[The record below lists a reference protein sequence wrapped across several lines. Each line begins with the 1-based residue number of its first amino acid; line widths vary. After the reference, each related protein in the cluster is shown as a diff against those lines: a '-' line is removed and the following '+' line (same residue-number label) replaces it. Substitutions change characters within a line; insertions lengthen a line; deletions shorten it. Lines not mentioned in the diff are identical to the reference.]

1 MSVDRDQQPVAVAV
15 GDIVCV
21 DEGSYMY
28 GTGPLVLRVTGVGE
42 PQYLDGERWLHL
54 RGHQRFH
61 TGVEAPERYALVRAR
76 AVRVQRRAGPGT
88 S

>member
-1 MSVDRDQQPVAVAV
+1 MSWEDSQPAVPV
-15 GDIVCV
+15 TIGDVVCV
-21 DEGSYMY
+21 KEGDYMY
-28 GTGPLVLRVTGVGE
+28 GTGPLVLRVTAVGV

-61 TGVEAPERYALVRAR
+61 TGVETPERYALVRAD
-76 AVRVQRRAGPGT
+76 AVRVRGRAEPGA